1 MVRAPP
7 SLCSGD
13 LDALWQCVRERL
25 ENAGLDNRG
34 RVRIPELSSRGRLA
48 LRSLLARRPGATVDL
63 AELEAAL
70 IRLAV
75 GNDLPSALDAVGHPV
90 SPEPAARR
98 VERAQSRRARAAVRA
113 EVESWAEPWACEWID
128 DVIRA
133 GILGGFDEPEARSL
147 VHQVRRVLD
156 RLAQESRTRTS
167 RVELA
172 AQLLGSSHALDAG
185 TRLEAAVARALRLRL
200 GKGDNRELWEQSGV
214 HLDLTSAP
222 ALTWSLPMTCDRRLS
237 ALTSQA
243 TAFGLPLHLTRFAL
257 ERHPARVPPGTSV
270 LVVENPRIV
279 EAAAQARSTT
289 PVLSTNGQPSSA
301 VLLLLTQLR
310 ESGATLRYHGDFDTP
325 GLAICERLIHLGAIP
340 WRMTARDYRDAL
352 RAADAQ
358 AIPLPIDELSPGPTP
373 WDPILHDVFD
383 RERRIVHQERLLPA
397 LIREP
402 LD

>member
-1 MVRAPP
+1 MSAPP

-25 ENAGLDNRG
+25 ENAGFDNRG

-48 LRSLLARRPGATVDL
+48 LRSLFARRPGATVDL
-63 AELEAAL
+63 GQLEAAL
-70 IRLAV
+70 VRLGV
-75 GNDLPSALDAVGHPV
+75 GADLPSALDALGHPV

-98 VERAQSRRARAAVRA
+98 AERAQSRRARAVARTEA
-113 EVESWAEPWACEWID
+113 ESWIEPWACEWID

-147 VHQVRRVLD
+147 VGQVRRVLD
-156 RLAQESRTRTS
+156 RLARDSSERTS

-172 AQLLGSSHALDAG
+172 ARLLGSSHALDSG

-200 GKGDNRELWEQSGV
+200 GTSDNRELWEQSGV

-222 ALTWSLPMTCDRRLS
+222 ALTWSLPMSGDCRLS

-243 TAFGLPLHLTRFAL
+243 TDFGLPLHLTRFAL
-257 ERHPARVPPGTSV
+257 ERHPARVAPGTSV

-279 EAAAQARSTT
+279 EAAAQSRSTT

-301 VLLLLTQLR
+301 VLLLLTQLL
-310 ESGATLRYHGDFDTP
+310 ESGAALCYHGDFDTP
-325 GLAICERLIHLGAIP
+325 GLAICERLTRLGVIP
-340 WRMTARDYRDAL
+340 WRMTARDYCDAL
-352 RAADAQ
+352 KAADAQ

-373 WDPILHDVFD
+373 WDPTLRDVFN

-402 LD
+402 LG

>member
-1 MVRAPP
+1 MSAPP

-13 LDALWQCVRERL
+13 LDALWRCVRERL
-25 ENAGLDNRG
+25 ENAGFDNRG

-70 IRLAV
+70 IRLDV
-75 GNDLPSALDAVGHPV
+75 GDDLPSALDTLGHPV

-98 VERAQSRRARAAVRA
+98 AERADARRARAAARA
-113 EVESWAEPWACEWID
+113 EVESWVEPWACEWID
-128 DVIRA
+128 GVIRV
-133 GILGGFDEPEARSL
+133 GILGGLDEPEALNL
-147 VHQVRRVLD
+147 VSQARRVLD
-156 RLAQESRTRTS
+156 RFARDSSERTS

-185 TRLEAAVARALRLRL
+185 TRLEAAVARALRLQL
-200 GKGDNRELWEQSGV
+200 GTSDNRELWEQSGV

-222 ALTWSLPMTCDRRLS
+222 ALTWSLPMTRDCRLS

-243 TAFGLPLHLTRFAL
+243 TDFGLPLHLTRFAL
-257 ERHPARVPPGTSV
+257 ERHPARVPPDTSV

-279 EAAAQARSTT
+279 EAAAQARSRT

-301 VLLLLTQLR
+301 VLLLLAQLR
-310 ESGATLRYHGDFDTP
+310 ESGAALRYHGDFDTP
-325 GLAICERLIHLGAIP
+325 GLAICERLTRLGVIP
-340 WRMTARDYRDAL
+340 WRMTARDYCDAL
-352 RAADAQ
+352 RTANDQ

-373 WDPILHDVFD
+373 WDPALRDAFD
-383 RERRIVHQERLLPA
+383 RERRIVHQERLLPS